1 MAEWAFSLN
10 TRSGGT
16 VDLGIHNDRFYGIQ
30 AILHIDQSSNIANGQ
45 DEVSISINYN
55 ELKELQENIEK
66 FLEVLEKTYNMKLSS

>member
-30 AILHIDQSSNIANGQ
+30 AILHIDQSSNIKDGQ

-55 ELKELQENIEK
+55 ELKQLQENINE